1 MKILICFLMVVLVA
15 CGSAPTPDT
24 TAPSTPQGLK
34 ATARNA
40 AVNLE
45 WIANTEPDLEHY
57 VLRWG
62 SSAAQQNA
70 KETMSKTQTNFELT
84 GLTNGTTYYFKL
96 EASDTTGNTSSGSS
110 LLSATPNTPDRTAP
124 SVTSSV
130 PNFNA
135 IGVALDTQ
143 IQLTFSKAMNP
154 SSLTTSSSN
163 LALGAAT
170 WNATNTTVSFVT
182 PPLQHDQT
190 YTIVISGKDT
200 AGNNLSG
207 ATSLQF
213 SSLAAAPSV
222 TGSTPANN
230 AQSVAINS
238 KIIVRFSKPMS
249 KIAVETA
256 FSSVP
261 AIECQWLWTEGDK
274 TATCTP
280 NSNLRFQTPYDIGL
294 STLAKSK
301 TGEALEHPFVLNFMT
316 VPDKV
321 KPALVSF
328 TPTDSQT
335 NVPINS
341 AIVLNF
347 NKAMNRASVESA
359 FQSNPSISCTWTWTT
374 DSSARCQPMLR
385 LTQAATYTITLAN
398 HATDLS
404 GNSLQTAY
412 GFSFQVGNAPPFIA
426 DIRPR
431 ETFGVSKYAQI
442 VIVFSEP
449 MDTISTANAFGEVRS
464 LNILNQP
471 STVPGS
477 LSWNFDSTHLI
488 FTPTNPLP
496 DFSFITWTL
505 SAAARDTTGTSLEQA
520 ASGSFQ
526 TQ

>member
-1 MKILICFLMVVLVA
+1 MKILICILMVLLVA
-15 CGSAPTPDT
+15 CGAAPTPDT
-24 TAPSTPQGLK
+24 TAPSTPQGFK
-34 ATARNA
+34 ATPRNA

-45 WIANTEPDLEHY
+45 WTANTEPDLEHY

-70 KETMSKTQTNFELT
+70 EEVIAKTQTSFELK

-96 EASDTTGNTSSGSS
+96 EASDTTGNTSSGSNV
-110 LLSATPNTPDRTAP
+110 LSATPNTPDRTAP
-124 SVTSSV
+124 NITSSV
-130 PNFNA
+130 PEFNA
-135 IGVALDTQ
+135 SAVALNTQ
-143 IQLTFSKAMNP
+143 IQLTFSKAMNTG
-154 SSLTTSSSN
+154 SVNTSSS
-163 LALGAAT
+163 LMLGAAT
-170 WNATNTTVSFVT
+170 WNAANTTVSFVT

-200 AGNNLSG
+200 AGNNLLGS
-207 ATSLQF
+207 TSLQF

-222 TGSTPANN
+222 TGSTPTNN
-230 AQSVAINS
+230 AQNVASNS

-256 FSSVP
+256 FSSAP
-261 AIECQWLWTEGDK
+261 AIECNWLWAEGDK

-280 NSNLRFQTPYDIGL
+280 ASNLQFQTPYNIAL

-301 TGEALEHPFVLNFMT
+301 TGEALEHPFALNFMT

-335 NVPINS
+335 NVPINA
-341 AIVLNF
+341 AIELNF
-347 NKAMNRASVESA
+347 SKAMNRASVESA

-385 LTQAATYTITLAN
+385 LTQAATYTVTLAN
-398 HATDLS
+398 HASDLS

-449 MDTISTANAFGEVRS
+449 MDRTSTANAFGEVRS

-505 SAAARDTTGTSLEQA
+505 SAAARDVSGTSIELA